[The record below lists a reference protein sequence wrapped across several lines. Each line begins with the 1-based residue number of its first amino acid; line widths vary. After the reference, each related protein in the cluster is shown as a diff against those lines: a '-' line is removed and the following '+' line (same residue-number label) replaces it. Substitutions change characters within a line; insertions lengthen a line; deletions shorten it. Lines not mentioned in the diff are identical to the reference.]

1 MNLCGPSL
9 YTSLGALI
17 IGANVIGRSVD
28 FQAEQI
34 ALCCN
39 STHTHISP
47 THPSHMDLHTHL
59 PCTFTHPS
67 HMDLPHIPV
76 HLHTSL
82 THGPS
87 HTSPVHLH
95 AHPLCT
101 FTHIPHAPS
110 HTPHAPSRISPMHL
124 HTPRAPS
131 THLPCTFT
139 HIPNAPSYPPLLAL
153 LTHKHPSPP
162 PSGHLKF
169 GLFSSEQM
177 HQQAH
182 IHVVSKA
189 LYSQDNSRKPV
200 PYGVLDRRMVSHVI
214 VAMTTH

>member
-17 IGANVIGRSVD
+17 IGTNVIGRSVG
-28 FQAEQI
+28 FQAERT

-47 THPSHMDLHTHL
+47 THPSHMDLHTH
-59 PCTFTHPS
+59 PP
-67 HMDLPHIPV
+67 
-76 HLHTSL
+76 
-82 THGPS
+82 
-87 HTSPVHLH
+87 
-95 AHPLCT
+95 CT
-101 FTHIPHAPS
+101 FTHIPYAPS
-110 HTPHAPSRISPMHL
+110 HTSPMHL
-124 HTPRAPS
+124 HTHPVHLH

-139 HIPNAPSYPPLLAL
+139 HIPNAPSHPPLLAL

>member
-17 IGANVIGRSVD
+17 IGANVIGRSVG

-47 THPSHMDLHTHL
+47 THLSHMDLHTHL

-110 HTPHAPSRISPMHL
+110 HTPRAPSHASPMHL
-124 HTPRAPS
+124 HTHS
-131 THLPCTFT
+131 QCTFT
-139 HIPNAPSYPPLLAL
+139 PSPTCTPHTQTPFPPSQWPLEVWPVLVRANASTSTHPRGQQGPLLPGQQQETCPLWCAG
-153 LTHKHPSPP
+153 PP
-162 PSGHLKF
+162 HGESRNSCH
-169 GLFSSEQM
+169 
-177 HQQAH
+177 
-182 IHVVSKA
+182 
-189 LYSQDNSRKPV
+189 DNT
-200 PYGVLDRRMVSHVI
+200 LNE
-214 VAMTTH
+214 